1 MRYIVLLRGINV
13 GGNHK
18 VVMKELREYVEALNF
33 VNVSTYLNSGN
44 LLFDSEESAQDVKKK
59 ITEMFSSTYDFDIPI
74 LIKTQQQ
81 IKAIEY
87 AIPKNWYNDEV
98 HKTDVAYLF
107 SEADLPEIIDELPI
121 KKEFVDIRYVQG
133 ALFYRV
139 ARADYN
145 KSQLNKIIGH
155 KLYKLMTIR
164 NINTAR
170 KLAKI

>member
-18 VVMKELREYVEALNF
+18 VVMKELREHVEALNF

-44 LLFDSEESAQDVKKK
+44 LLFDSEESVQDVKKK
-59 ITEMFSSTYDFDIPI
+59 IAEMFTSAYDFDIPV

-81 IKAIEY
+81 MKAIEN
-87 AIPKNWYNDEV
+87 AIPETWYNDEI

-107 SEADLPEIIDELPI
+107 SEADSPKVIDELPI
-121 KKEFVDIRYVQG
+121 KKEFVDVRYVKG

-155 KLYKLMTIR
+155 RLYKLMTIR

-170 KLAKI
+170 KLAGK

>member
-18 VVMKELREYVEALNF
+18 VVMKELREHVEALNF

-44 LLFDSEESAQDVKKK
+44 LLFDCEESIKVVEEK
-59 ITEMFSSTYDFDIPI
+59 ITELFSSTYDFDIPL

-81 IKAIEY
+81 MKAIEE
-87 AIPKNWYNDEV
+87 AIPENWYNDET

-107 SEADLPEIIDELPI
+107 SEADSQKVIDELPI

-133 ALFYRV
+133 ALFWHV
-139 ARADYN
+139 ARADYT

-155 KLYKLMTIR
+155 SLYKLMTIR

-170 KLAKI
+170 KLAGK

>member
-87 AIPKNWYNDEV
+87 AIPENWYNDEV